1 VKYALAAILLLLLTA
16 CDAYVHVTGKV
27 VDAETGLP
35 LDTFRVYEVSKA
47 HPDTTGYLGHLYI
60 PKDSGKYEASKITG
74 GLKPDWLQLV
84 FVAKGYEVIHT
95 PDLKGGE
102 LTIKLKR
109 KTND

>member
-1 VKYALAAILLLLLTA
+1 MKYAVAFAILLLFSS

-27 VDAETGLP
+27 VDADTGMP

-47 HPDTTGYLGHLYI
+47 HPDTIGLFGYWYL
-60 PKDSGKYEASKITG
+60 PSDSGKYEASKITG

-84 FVAKGYEVIHT
+84 FVAKGYETIRT

-109 KTND
+109 KN

>member
-1 VKYALAAILLLLLTA
+1 MKYVLAAIFLLLLTA
-16 CDAYVHVTGKV
+16 CDAYIHVTGKA
-27 VDAETGLP
+27 VDAKIGLP

-47 HPDTTGYLGHLYI
+47 HPDTIGLFGYWYL
-60 PKDSGKYEASKITG
+60 PSDSGKYEASKITG

-84 FVAKGYEVIHT
+84 FVAKGYETIRT

-109 KTND
+109 KN